1 MIIRRQNPAYRPSR
15 PPLPDGPGP
24 HKIDQWLILT
34 GPPDTIDHNPTGL
47 PSARNVSDR
56 RPVDAGR
63 SRSGS
68 GRHVPARRIVQ
79 RRRPT
84 RWRSTHRGPD
94 RAGHPDTM
102 AVEDLRHLVALEGVG
117 ARLRAQAFLLLAVHL
132 NRFGR
137 SDEAHDA
144 LRRALAIVSPRSI
157 RLIMALVPRRELE
170 STAVERVSTSPA
182 GQRGKPWRPN

>member
-1 MIIRRQNPAYRPSR
+1 
-15 PPLPDGPGP
+15 
-24 HKIDQWLILT
+24 
-34 GPPDTIDHNPTGL
+34 
-47 PSARNVSDR
+47 
-56 RPVDAGR
+56 
-63 SRSGS
+63 
-68 GRHVPARRIVQ
+68 
-79 RRRPT
+79 
-84 RWRSTHRGPD
+84 
-94 RAGHPDTM
+94 M